1 MKVSKAYEITDAKIQ
16 FVSLVDKAANLKK
29 FLITKAADGQA
40 TFSTYGRIIAK
51 DAEHHFLT
59 GVVYEP
65 LEEDAHGNFMTE
77 AEITKAAYY
86 FAKAGGQV
94 DLQHSFEPL
103 PGAAVVESWIAKA
116 DFDID
121 GEPVKKGTWL
131 MTVELADERL
141 WAAVEKG
148 EITGFS
154 MGGVG
159 KYSEEDVDLETVDKA
174 VSGSGPENTL
184 GAQPEEKKGIFKK
197 LAEMFGFEMVEKG
210 EMAELYAQRTK
221 AQQFWTAF
229 YALEDTLCHYDG
241 YTMKEWFEEDDAKVK
256 EALSDFSKIV
266 TEVLTGPAP
275 VTKAIAKDEPVLK
288 VGKKM
293 SGKNKETLQGIY
305 DTLGTFLASFDDPEE
320 DEDSPDKKKPEE
332 GAEEPENGKETKEEE
347 EPEVK
352 KAEVEKL
359 VQESVAAAVE
369 KALGEA
375 KPAASEEPVT
385 AEAVQKMVEEAVAK
399 ALTPA
404 EAEEPVTA
412 ESIQKMV
419 EEAVKK
425 AVAPVLKAR
434 GVPSAMNDGESGDI
448 VEKGEQHYLHGI
460 L

>member
-16 FVSLVDKAANLKK
+16 FVSLVDKAANLKR

-40 TFSTYGRIIAK
+40 SFSTYGRIIAK

-65 LEEDAHGNFMTE
+65 LAEDAHGNFMTE

-103 PGAAVVESWIAKA
+103 AGAAVVESWIAKA

-131 MTVELADERL
+131 MTVELADEKL
-141 WAAVEKG
+141 WEAVEKG

-159 KYSEEDVDLETVDKA
+159 KYSEEDVDLETVSKA
-174 VSGSGPENTL
+174 ETGV
-184 GAQPEEKKGIFKK
+184 QPEEKKGILKR
-197 LAEMFGFEMVEKG
+197 LAEMLGMEIVEKG
-210 EMAELYAQRTK
+210 EVADVYEERTK
-221 AQQFWTAF
+221 TSNFWTAF
-229 YALEDTLCHYDG
+229 GVLQDTLSMYDY
-241 YTMKEWFEEDDAKVK
+241 YTNKTWLESDEGKIK
-256 EALSDFSKIV
+256 EALKDFNTIV
-266 TEVLTGPAP
+266 TSILTSSESIQ
-275 VTKAIAKDEPVLK
+275 KALKADEKDVIK

-320 DEDSPDKKKPEE
+320 EQEDPDKKKPAD
-332 GAEEPENGKETKEEE
+332 GAEAQDEGDNPKQEEE
-347 EPEVK
+347 EEVK
-352 KAEVEKL
+352 KSEVEKL
-359 VQESVAAAVE
+359 VQESVAEAVK
-369 KALGEA
+369 KALEA
-375 KPAASEEPVT
+375 TETTDTGEEPVT
-385 AEAVQKMVEEAVAK
+385 AEAVQKMVDEAVAK
-399 ALTPA
+399 ALTPP

-412 ESIQKMV
+412 ESIKKMV
-419 EEAVKK
+419 EEAVSK

-434 GVPSAMNDGESGDI
+434 GVPSALNDGDGGES

>member
-16 FVSLVDKAANLKK
+16 FVSLVDKAANLKS

-51 DAEHHFLT
+51 DAAHHFLT

-65 LEEDAHGNFMTE
+65 LAEDAHGNFMTE

-103 PGAAVVESWIAKA
+103 AGATVVESWIAKA

-131 MTVELADERL
+131 MTVELADEKL
-141 WAAVEKG
+141 WQAVEKG

-154 MGGVG
+154 MGGMG
-159 KYSEEDVDLETVDKA
+159 KYSEEDVDLETIDKA
-174 VSGSGPENTL
+174 AGGT
-184 GAQPEEKKGIFKK
+184 GAEPQPEEKKGLFKK
-197 LAEMFGFEMVEKG
+197 LAEMFGFDVVEKG
-210 EMAELYAQRTK
+210 EVADRYAERTK
-221 AQQFWTAF
+221 TSNFWTAF
-229 YALEDTLCHYDG
+229 STLQDTLSMYDY
-241 YTMKEWFEEDDAKVK
+241 YTNKTWLESDEEKIR
-256 EALSDFSKIV
+256 EALSDFNAIV
-266 TEVLTGPAP
+266 TGILTGSESIQ
-275 VTKAIAKDEPVLK
+275 KALATDEPVVK

-305 DTLGTFLASFDDPEE
+305 ETLGTFLASFDDPEE
-320 DEDSPDKKKPEE
+320 EKPAED
-332 GAEEPENGKETKEEE
+332 EEPEDGKNNDKGETEL
-347 EPEVK
+347 K

-359 VQESVAAAVE
+359 VQESVAAAVA
-369 KALGEA
+369 KALGET
-375 KPAASEEPVT
+375 KPETSEEPVT
-385 AEAVQKMVEEAVAK
+385 AEAVQKMAEEAVAK
-399 ALTPA
+399 ALTPP

-419 EEAVKK
+419 ADAVSK
-425 AVAPVLKAR
+425 AVEPVLKAR
-434 GVPSAMNDGESGDI
+434 GVPSALNDNGTGGDP
-448 VEKGEQHYLHGI
+448 VEKGGEPHYLHGI